1 MPSLDVWLELGCNKW
16 RSKHCLTEGIVTFVS
31 TNIDHFFPTFRQ
43 YDSEWWWGANCEGD
57 IACVRPGLYAMVG
70 AAAVLGGV
78 TRMTVSL
85 VVIMFEL
92 TGRLEFIVPMMAAV
106 MFAKWIGDAI
116 QTKGIYDAHIA
127 LNGYPFLDS
136 KEEFSHSTV
145 AADVMRPRYV
155 VAFRLVTRWG
165 GGGGEESLL
174 IELCGS
180 ISFQTKRSAIA
191 CHLSRRNDSRRLGR
205 SASRD

>member
-1 MPSLDVWLELGCNKW
+1 MKNC
-16 RSKHCLTEGIVTFVS
+16 F
-31 TNIDHFFPTFRQ
+31 HFRH
-43 YDSEWWWGANCEGD
+43 YDSEWWWSASCESD
-57 IACVRPGLYAMVG
+57 TACVRPGLYAMVG

-116 QTKGIYDAHIA
+116 NTKGIYDAHIG

-145 AADVMRPRYV
+145 AADVMRPR
-155 VAFRLVTRWG
+155 
-165 GGGGEESLL
+165 
-174 IELCGS
+174 
-180 ISFQTKRSAIA
+180 
-191 CHLSRRNDSRRLGR
+191 
-205 SASRD
+205 